1 MGKKYLKKVL
11 SGISIAALVAGS
23 QALAPTAAV
32 AGSASGCSS
41 KKTGAVSTEE
51 QAVPSDDATD
61 EKGSVLN
68 TEKNLMDETA
78 EEAAPQ
84 EARGKSG

>member
-11 SGISIAALVAGS
+11 SGIGIAALVAGT
-23 QALAPTAAV
+23 QAMAPTAAV

-41 KKTGAVSTEE
+41 KKIGAASTEE
-51 QAVPSDDATD
+51 KAVTSDAPSD

-68 TEKNLMDETA
+68 TEKDPINETHH
-78 EEAAPQ
+78 EAAPQ